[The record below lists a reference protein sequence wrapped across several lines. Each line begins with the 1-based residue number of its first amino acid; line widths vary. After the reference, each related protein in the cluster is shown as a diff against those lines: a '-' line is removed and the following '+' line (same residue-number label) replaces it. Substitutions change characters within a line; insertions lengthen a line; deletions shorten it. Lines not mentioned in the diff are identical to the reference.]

1 MLRNSQKGLG
11 LAHDYEVVS
20 FCVDAYLRH
29 VRSLGSAM
37 DDLAAEIAEHES
49 RLSIMGVSYEGHDG
63 GHAQP
68 TADKLPDGVIRLI
81 ELRERLSDEIAADMG
96 TIEQARALCR
106 EDENRRALWMQKVD
120 GLTYAQIAA
129 ATHTSTRTAR
139 RSVERGKWSLYLA
152 MPEEWRRDPIPNAL

>member
-68 TADKLPDGVIRLI
+68 TAD
-81 ELRERLSDEIAADMG
+81 
-96 TIEQARALCR
+96 
-106 EDENRRALWMQKVD
+106 
-120 GLTYAQIAA
+120 
-129 ATHTSTRTAR
+129 
-139 RSVERGKWSLYLA
+139 
-152 MPEEWRRDPIPNAL
+152 

>member
-1 MLRNSQKGLG
+1 M
-11 LAHDYEVVS
+11 AHDYEVVS

-37 DDLAAEIAEHES
+37 DDLVAEIAEHES

-96 TIEQARALCR
+96 TIEQARAL
-106 EDENRRALWMQKVD
+106 WMQKVD

>member
-1 MLRNSQKGLG
+1 M
-11 LAHDYEVVS
+11 AHDYEVVS

-29 VRSLGSAM
+29 VRSLGAAM

-49 RLSIMGVSYEGHDG
+49 RLSIMGVSYEGHG
-63 GHAQP
+63 G
-68 TADKLPDGVIRLI
+68 GVIRLI
-81 ELRERLSDEIAADMG
+81 ERRERLSDEIAADMG

-120 GLTYAQIAA
+120 GMTYAQIAS
-129 ATHTSTRTAR
+129 ATHTSARTAR

-152 MPEEWRRDPIPNAL
+152 MPEEWRRDPIPNAI